1 MNLYGN
7 ISNNLQQDLME
18 MARIGY
24 TDDGFEVY
32 VNTDDGG
39 NTPHFHYRIK
49 GSWEFHTCIRLDKP
63 EYFHH
68 DGKEDILNSKQRKNL
83 IKFLNKFDNE
93 EGKTN
98 WQILIAEWNRNN
110 SNMKVSRD
118 TPMPDYIQLKEG
130 VL

>member
-7 ISNNLQQDLME
+7 ISNNLQQDLTE

-32 VNTDDGG
+32 VNTDDG

-49 GSWEFHTCIRLDKP
+49 GSWEFHNR
-63 EYFHH
+63 
-68 DGKEDILNSKQRKNL
+68 DI
-83 IKFLNKFDNE
+83 
-93 EGKTN
+93 
-98 WQILIAEWNRNN
+98 
-110 SNMKVSRD
+110 
-118 TPMPDYIQLKEG
+118 PMPDYTQLKEG